1 MLTHAC
7 IPTHTCEYMHMNT
20 HMYHTHA
27 PEKGLWVRQE
37 YRESLCEYLGRR
49 QSKLLMSFSWVV
61 SGILVLFTTSINSNT
76 LILIRFYNVKP
87 ITYNKNWV
95 WISLHVHPS
104 YLWHSQW
111 GLQCKT
117 LFTRRNNPCIH
128 PIYKILFIIPQ
139 KHIHVTGNNR
149 VRTTGKDDSHLRGR
163 MD

>member
-1 MLTHAC
+1 
-7 IPTHTCEYMHMNT
+7 
-20 HMYHTHA
+20 
-27 PEKGLWVRQE
+27 
-37 YRESLCEYLGRR
+37 
-49 QSKLLMSFSWVV
+49 MSFSWVV

-139 KHIHVTGNNR
+139 KHLHVTGNYTWGSELLAR
-149 VRTTGKDDSHLRGR
+149 MTHIWEEEWTRATMVAQCVKHRLFTWGQSSDSRTHKKGQAGV
-163 MD
+163 